1 MYRQLLISA
10 LFLPFLGI
18 LLSSC
23 APKPP
28 HPMQAPEAATA
39 ALEGSGAAFQAGQ
52 IVDTRAGER
61 IAFAELIQ
69 RLQAQELVF
78 IGEVHTNAEH
88 HLIQVQILQT
98 LLDNAPETAVGIEY
112 LPHTLQPVL
121 DRFMSGQINE
131 TEFFNQTD
139 WLKNWGFDAHL
150 YRPLFYMIRR
160 EASGLLALNAP
171 NAVIKAVARKG
182 LQGLTSGQRNQLAA
196 DIALDNAE
204 HRAVLQEIFKNHAHS
219 QLPDFELFYQAQC
232 ARDATMAANIAADWK
247 AQGRRMVVFCGNG
260 HLDKRFGVPGRV
272 QSRIADDS
280 AVLLLKP
287 LQGSMRLDPA
297 EADYVWLTRDDM

>member
-1 MYRQLLISA
+1 MYRQLLTSA

-28 HPMQAPEAATA
+28 HPMLAPEAATA
-39 ALEGSGAAFQAGQ
+39 VIEGSGAAFQAGQ
-52 IVDTRAGER
+52 IVDTRAGES

-69 RLQAQELVF
+69 RLQAQDLVF

-88 HLIQVQILQT
+88 HLIQVQILQQ
-98 LLDNAPETAVGIEY
+98 LLDNRQETAVGIEY
-112 LPHTLQPVL
+112 LPQTVQPVV
-121 DRFMSGQINE
+121 DHFMSE
-131 TEFFNQTD
+131 TIDGIQFFNQSD
-139 WLKNWGFDAHL
+139 WLKNWGFDFYL
-150 YRPLFYMIRR
+150 YRPLFHVIRR
-160 EASGLLALNAP
+160 EAAGLLALNAP

-182 LQGLTSGQRNQLAA
+182 LQGLTPGQRNQLAA

-204 HRAVLQEIFKNHAHS
+204 HRAVLQEIFKTHAHS
-219 QLPDFELFYQAQC
+219 QLPDFEFFYQAQC

-247 AQGRRMVVFCGNG
+247 AQRRRMVVFCGNG
-260 HLDKRFGVPGRV
+260 HLDMRYGVPGRV
-272 QSRIADDS
+272 QSRIAVDS

-297 EADYVWLTRDDM
+297 EADYVWLTGR

>member
-10 LFLPFLGI
+10 LVLPFLGV

-23 APKPP
+23 APKPR

-39 ALEGSGAAFQAGQ
+39 VLEGSGTAFQAGQ
-52 IVDTRAGER
+52 IVDIRAGER
-61 IAFAELIQ
+61 IAYAELIQ
-69 RLQAQELVF
+69 RLQTQDLVF

-98 LLDNAPETAVGIEY
+98 LLDNASEAAVGVEY
-112 LPHTLQPVL
+112 LPHTLQPVV
-121 DRFMSGQINE
+121 DRFMSGMIDERQ
-131 TEFFNQTD
+131 FFNQSD
-139 WLKNWGFDAHL
+139 WLKNWGFAVHL
-150 YRPLFYMIRR
+150 YRPLFQVIRQQ
-160 EASGLLALNAP
+160 ASGLLALNAP
-171 NAVIKAVARKG
+171 NAVIKAVARNG
-182 LQGLTSGQRNQLAA
+182 IQGLPPEQRKQLPESIDLDKPIYRAA
-196 DIALDNAE
+196 LKE
-204 HRAVLQEIFKNHAHS
+204 VFQNHAHAG
-219 QLPDFELFYQAQC
+219 LPDFELFYQAQC
-232 ARDATMAANIAADWK
+232 ARDATMAANIAADWR

-272 QSRIADDS
+272 QSRITIDS

-297 EADYVWLTRDDM
+297 EADYVWLTRG